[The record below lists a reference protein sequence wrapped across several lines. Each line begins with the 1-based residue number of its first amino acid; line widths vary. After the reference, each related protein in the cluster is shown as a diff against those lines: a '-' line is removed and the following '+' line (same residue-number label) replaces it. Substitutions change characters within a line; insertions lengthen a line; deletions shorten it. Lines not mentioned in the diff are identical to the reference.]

1 MIAFLFFIFLSFLHS
16 NDINPQN
23 IEAGRR
29 GDLYKVWVYFDKK
42 DSKRIVDLDSA
53 SIERRLK
60 HGIVKP
66 TKHDYL
72 INQSYIDRVKRLEV
86 EIKNQSR
93 WLNAISII
101 ADIEKINLIKKL
113 AFVKKIEPVYQHTK
127 KKSIQ
132 AIGYRNN
139 QSRDIEYGSSYD
151 QVEQINCR
159 IPHIAGYYGQ
169 VLEFCTLILDMNW
182 VIMHMIL

>member
-1 MIAFLFFIFLSFLHS
+1 MVAFLFFIFLSFLHS
-16 NDINPQN
+16 NDIKPQN
-23 IEAGRR
+23 IEPGRR

-53 SIERRLK
+53 SVERRLK
-60 HGIVKP
+60 HGIVGP
-66 TKHDYL
+66 TKYDYL
-72 INQSYIDRVKRLEV
+72 INQSYIDRVKKLEV

-93 WLNAISII
+93 WLNAVSVI

-132 AIGYRNN
+132 AIGDRND
-139 QSRDIEYGSSYD
+139 QIRDIEYGYSYD
-151 QVEQINCR
+151 PVSYT
-159 IPHIAGYYGQ
+159 H
-169 VLEFCTLILDMNW
+169 LTLPTKA
-182 VIMHMIL
+182 

>member
-42 DSKRIVDLDSA
+42 DFKSIVDLDGA

-60 HGIVKP
+60 HGIVGP

-72 INQSYIDRVKRLEV
+72 INQSYIDQVKRLEV

-93 WLNAISII
+93 WLNAVSVI

-113 AFVKKIEPVYQHTK
+113 PFVKKIKPVYQHTK
-127 KKSIQ
+127 KNLSKI
-132 AIGYRNN
+132 
-139 QSRDIEYGSSYD
+139 
-151 QVEQINCR
+151 
-159 IPHIAGYYGQ
+159 
-169 VLEFCTLILDMNW
+169 LET
-182 VIMHMIL
+182 

>member
-42 DSKRIVDLDSA
+42 DFKRIVDLDSA

-60 HGIVKP
+60 HGIVGP

-93 WLNAISII
+93 WLNAVSVI

-113 AFVKKIEPVYQHTK
+113 PFVKKIKPVYQHTK

-132 AIGYRNN
+132 ER
-139 QSRDIEYGSSYD
+139 
-151 QVEQINCR
+151 
-159 IPHIAGYYGQ
+159 
-169 VLEFCTLILDMNW
+169 FKM
-182 VIMHMIL
+182 